1 MPNILLVNNDGS
13 GFANHVDVPEGTTA
27 LSLFSDRMPDR
38 DPGEFLIKVNREQ
51 VEAGYTLQDGDKV
64 TMTPVNIEGA

>member
-13 GFANHVDVPEGTTA
+13 GFANHVDVAEGTTA
-27 LSLFSDRMPDR
+27 AQLFSERMPDR
-38 DPGEFLIKVNREQ
+38 EAGDFLIKVNREQ
-51 VEAGYTLQDGDKV
+51 VQADYVLQDDDKV